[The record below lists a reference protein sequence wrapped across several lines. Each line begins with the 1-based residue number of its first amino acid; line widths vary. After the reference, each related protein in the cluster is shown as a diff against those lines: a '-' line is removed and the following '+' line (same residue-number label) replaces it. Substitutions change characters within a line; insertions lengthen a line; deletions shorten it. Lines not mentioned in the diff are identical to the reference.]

1 MSSWGKNRRPPIV
14 RAPNRY
20 VLTVRAYE
28 GDPARDS
35 KIQGAAVV
43 WDGLEPGE
51 GVTDGSGNFTLPPLP
66 PHGFNVTI
74 SGGQTDPPM
83 RGTFGEH
90 WRGVGLGRDQTVDF
104 VLPFDP
110 TPVPV
115 IVPRRGLVGLDG
127 HVFRDDDGRYL
138 AVGTSLFWAGWGY
151 LHDRQ
156 RLEDKNLAGL
166 HAAGIDYIRV
176 AGVLGGRGGD
186 PTLVDSY
193 HDRIVD
199 PRDPRWTE
207 MIAGLTDL
215 AYDVYGLRVQ
225 WTLLM
230 DDPAVPHD
238 VVVGAFVAMSHGREH
253 KIQHW
258 EVCNEGNGFHGNHAG
273 MKALA
278 RRLRAET
285 PNVVA
290 VTAPSTF
297 DAAPEYADSTAN
309 LLTWH
314 TDRETFG
321 GSEMWRPVRSA
332 RAVLELP
339 NWSGA
344 WSSNEPIGPQ
354 SSGSHDVDPLR
365 LTMAAVYTWICKG
378 AAYVLH
384 CGAGIRGGGAW
395 EQRPDRIGLGIPPN
409 LPETSNFSAICA
421 GLRMV
426 RTILPRDLPNFT
438 WANSSIAAGGGH
450 LFDVQ
455 EFQDGKVLRAM
466 AGVAGD
472 GRFVVAPIVAPSPV
486 TLRAKHAMRF
496 ELIDPMTGT
505 VMSAHQLFTGQIGRM
520 PAAEATIIVG
530 QLT

>member
-1 MSSWGKNRRPPIV
+1 MTPTYDAFVFDEIRRIG
-14 RAPNRY
+14 RAWYAANPSADPLDIEQTFEK
-20 VLTVRAYE
+20 V
-28 GDPARDS
+28 GDMAWRRLVDQKS
-35 KIQGAAVV
+35 LRKVIEEICA
-43 WDGLEPGE
+43 
-51 GVTDGSGNFTLPPLP
+51 GSALNPEDYLPPP
-66 PHGFNVTI
+66 P
-74 SGGQTDPPM
+74 
-83 RGTFGEH
+83 
-90 WRGVGLGRDQTVDF
+90 
-104 VLPFDP
+104 
-110 TPVPV
+110 PVPSV
-115 IVPRRGLVGLDG
+115 VSRTGLVRVDG
-127 HVFRDDDGRYL
+127 HVFADDGGPYL

-156 RLEDKNLAGL
+156 RLEEKNLAGL

-199 PRDPRWTE
+199 PRDPRWKE

-215 AYDVYGLRVQ
+215 VYDTYGLRVQ
-225 WTLLM
+225 WTLFM
-230 DDPAVPHD
+230 DDPAVPHES
-238 VVVGAFVAMSHGREH
+238 VVDAFVAMSRGREH

-258 EVCNEGNGFHGNHAG
+258 EVCNEGNGFHGNLAG

-339 NWSGA
+339 HWSGA

-354 SSGSHDVDPLR
+354 SSGSHDEDPLR

-409 LPETSNFSAICA
+409 LPATTNFAATCA

-426 RTILPRDLPNFT
+426 RTILPADLPNFT
-438 WANSSIAAGGGH
+438 WWNSSRAAGQGH
-450 LFDVQ
+450 PFDV
-455 EFQDGKVLRAM
+455 EAFQDGTVLRAM
-466 AGVAGD
+466 AGVSGD
-472 GRFVVAPIVAPSPV
+472 GRFVVAPIVAPDQVS
-486 TLRAKHAMRF
+486 LKAKHAMQVDI
-496 ELIDPMTGT
+496 IDPMTGT
-505 VMSAHQLFTGQIGRM
+505 IKKSRQLFTWQTALM
-520 PAAEATIIVG
+520 PAADATIIVG
-530 QLT
+530 RLT